1 MSRYSG
7 YERLLIQQDGK
18 ILRITLNLPEK
29 RNIVGGP
36 MSLELIRAVQT
47 ASSDDSVAVIVLT
60 GAGGSFSAGGDIVG
74 MQTKID
80 DPSLFYKGVIHS
92 RQLVF
97 SMLDCPK
104 PVVCRVNGHAIGL
117 GATIALLCDVVIAN
131 EDAKIG
137 DPHVRMGLVAGDGG
151 ALIWPQLIGYARARK
166 YLLGGDLI
174 TGKLAAEIGLIAE
187 AGPMDVV
194 DRLTEEWA
202 QKFAE
207 GATQSI
213 AGTKITINLPL
224 RQAAQAALD
233 VGMAYE
239 GLSNITKDH
248 QEAVSAFIEKRK
260 PSFTGE

>member
-1 MSRYSG
+1 MSKYSG
-7 YERLLIQQDGK
+7 YERLLVKQEGK
-18 ILRITLNLPEK
+18 VLRITLNMPEK

-36 MSLELIRAVQT
+36 MSIELIRAVQT

-60 GAGGSFSAGGDIVG
+60 GAGDTFSAGGDIVG

-80 DPSLFYKGVIHS
+80 NPALFYKGVIHS

-104 PVVCRVNGHAIGL
+104 PVVCRLNGHAIGL
-117 GATIALLCDVVIAN
+117 GATIALLCDVVVAN
-131 EDAKIG
+131 EEAKIG
-137 DPHVRMGLVAGDGG
+137 DPHVKMGLVAGDGG
-151 ALIWPQLIGYARARK
+151 ALIWPQLIGFARARR

-174 TGKLAAEIGLIAE
+174 SGKEAAEIGLIAF
-187 AGPMDVV
+187 AVPMAQV
-194 DRLTEEWA
+194 DALVEEWA
-202 QKFAE
+202 AKFAA

-213 AGTKITINLPL
+213 AGTKITINLAL

-248 QEAVSAFIEKRK
+248 QEAVNAFIEKRK